1 MVFRLRSGDASNPRA
16 AWVQVSRRER
26 WGAQRPV
33 RRVLGWCNEGCW
45 SLNLAKSSSP
55 ERTPEAGLSHPG
67 EAE

>member
-1 MVFRLRSGDASNPRA
+1 MRSGDTSDPRA

-33 RRVLGWCNEGCW
+33 RRVWEWCNEACW
-45 SLNLAKSSSP
+45 SLNLAKSSSL
-55 ERTPEAGLSHPG
+55 ERTPEAVLSHPG